1 MNLALTVIGSQGEH
15 FLDVNTLSGGRPIS
29 GAAPS
34 VVRLVEEVKQCN
46 DPKGT

>member
-1 MNLALTVIGSQGEH
+1 MNLGLTTIGSQGEH
-15 FLDVNTLSGGRPIS
+15 LHDVNTLSGGRPIS

-34 VVRLVEEVKQCN
+34 AVRPVEVVKLCN